1 MEENFKAPRKIHS
14 YFKWG
19 GIVSIAIVVLGVGFL
34 ALRGPALLKG
44 MAKVS
49 LERSLAPLGIKQVEI
64 GSVRFG
70 LGRISL
76 RDIHAKASSSDPG
89 LNIQKMNIALS
100 LFFKMKAIEVVGAT
114 FELKDVTAASFSRD
128 GWQTQAA
135 HFGKAI
141 QDIKRLKFPAIAMH
155 DCFFMVPSSQG
166 PIKIPVYVV
175 TQTTATRNQALAI
188 DWGEEGENKFSGQF
202 ILEVGRKGMKIDFHT
217 ANIDITTPSFQ
228 MKASEISFWGTTEN
242 ETRQGCEIDGF
253 LKLDH
258 LALTSYG
265 TLKTPLEVNL
275 GGAGIQGNWVLDSLT
290 IATPGSKAPLF
301 ELEGNVKPDQPSVQ
315 MVLTSQIPR
324 LSQLW
329 DFTPLLAT
337 HAGEKVSVEGQMVLA
352 SKVLWEKGRF
362 TTSALALDVKGVS
375 VAREGFSLEEGASH
389 FTFTSFKPL
398 ITKGTQRL
406 SAAKLSVAG
415 IDLKNV
421 LLDCLFNEKGLLQIN
436 QFTAK
441 TLGGTLKAHR
451 FQRLRGAPQPV
462 FQFESVFENIELAEI
477 LKLTDL
483 SSLSGHAKLAGNA
496 SMRYGLEEGVDVL
509 QAELHSISDSGLI
522 QYKPENGTSEMAPW
536 DQKEVNMA
544 FQVLDNLNFTLLNV
558 RLEHAPG
565 NPAEMQGIIKMLGSN
580 PKVLNGYPFEFNIVT
595 TGKLKDLVM
604 NTIQHMRPTAD
615 LNELNKAIKTTT
627 EAKTAKARKS
637 AKSGK
642 VTRRAKGTKR
652 LKQKNRKLKD
662 G

>member
-1 MEENFKAPRKIHS
+1 MEENFKAPRKIHP

-19 GIVSIAIVVLGVGFL
+19 GIVSIAIVVSGGGFL
-34 ALRGPALLKG
+34 ALKGPALLKD

-49 LERSLAPLGIKQVEI
+49 LEHSLAPLGIQQVEI
-64 GSVRFG
+64 GSVRVG
-70 LGRISL
+70 LGRMTL
-76 RDIHAKASSSDPG
+76 RDIHTKASSSDPG
-89 LNIQKMNIALS
+89 LSIQEINIALS
-100 LFFKMKAIEVVGAT
+100 LFFKMKSIEVVGAT
-114 FELKDVTAASFSRD
+114 FELKDVAAASFSRD
-128 GWQTQAA
+128 EWRTQAV

-141 QDIKRLKFPAIAMH
+141 QDIKRLKLPAMATH
-155 DCFFMVPSSQG
+155 DCFVVFPSSQG
-166 PIKIPVYVV
+166 PIKIPVYAV
-175 TQTTATRNQALAI
+175 TETTATRNQTLAI
-188 DWGEEGENKFSGQF
+188 DWGEEGENKFSGHL
-202 ILEVGRKGMKIDFHT
+202 ILEVGRKGTKIDFHT
-217 ANIDITTPSFQ
+217 ANTNITMPSFQ
-228 MKASEISFWGTTEN
+228 MKAPEITFWGTTEN
-242 ETRQGCEIDGF
+242 ETGEGCEMGGF

-265 TLKTPLEVNL
+265 TLKTPLEVKL
-275 GGAGIQGNWVLDSLT
+275 GGTGTPDNWVLDRLT
-290 IATPGSKAPLF
+290 IATPGSKDSLF
-301 ELEGNVKPDQPSVQ
+301 ELEGNIKPDQPSIQ

-337 HAGEKVSVEGQMVLA
+337 YAGEKVFVDGQVVLA

-362 TTSALALDVKGVS
+362 TTSALALDIKGVS
-375 VAREGFSLEEGASH
+375 MAREGFSLEGGACH
-389 FTFTSFKPL
+389 LTFTSLKPL

-406 SAAKLSVAG
+406 SAAKLSMAG

-421 LLDCLFNEKGLLQIN
+421 LFDGLFNEKGFFQIN
-436 QFTAK
+436 QVTAK

-451 FQRLRGAPQPV
+451 FQRLGGASHPV

-496 SMRYGLEEGVDVL
+496 SMRYGLKEGLDVL
-509 QAELHSISDSGLI
+509 QAELHSISDAGLI
-522 QYKPENGTSEMAPW
+522 QYKPENGSRETAPW

-544 FQVLDNLNFTLLNV
+544 FQVLDNLHFTLLNV
-558 RLEHAPG
+558 RLEHAPD
-565 NPAEMQGIIKMLGSN
+565 NPSEMQGIIKMLGSN

-595 TGKLKDLVM
+595 TGKLKDLVI

-615 LNELNKAIKTTT
+615 LNEFNKAIKATQ
-627 EAKTAKARKS
+627 EAKAAKTAKA

-642 VTRRAKGTKR
+642 VTKRAKRTKR